1 MVTFT
6 VLEHI
11 FLTKEKFLIP
21 IRNSKLHLI
30 LLDFNNIAHE
40 RKTIRGIMT
49 QGFRA
54 LGELNDSG
62 LF

>member
-1 MVTFT
+1 MEAFT

-11 FLTKEKFLIP
+11 SLKTEKFLIP

-40 RKTIRGIMT
+40 RKPKRGIMT

-54 LGELNDSG
+54 LGELNDSV